1 MGAVTPAAFPTAGT
15 VLTATEYN
23 KLPRGVVYYNSVSSS
38 QAGITTTTDITG
50 MTAATWTA
58 TSSRLY
64 RTTILLAN
72 VYVSATGG
80 YVIGLITDGSN
91 GQKAQSQSWCGNT
104 ERVCMVVSVLESGLS
119 GSVTRKGR
127 FNGNGATVT
136 LEASATAQM
145 YIIVE
150 DVGAA

>member
-23 KLPRGVVYYNSVSSS
+23 KLPRGVVYYNSVTAN
-38 QAGITTTTDITG
+38 QTGITTVADITN

-58 TSSRLY
+58 TSTRLY
-64 RTTILLAN
+64 RTTIYLPS
-72 VYVSATGG
+72 VYVTATGG
-80 YVIGLITDGSN
+80 YVLGLITDGSS
-91 GQKAQSQSWCGNT
+91 GQKAQTQSWCGNT
-104 ERVCMVVSVLESGLS
+104 ERIGMVISVVESGLS
-119 GSVTRKGR
+119 GSTTRKGR

-136 LEASATAQM
+136 LENSATAPA